1 MQSILSHHWKLANYN
16 TLKKIENPTPPVLTF
31 HDMIPKHYFD
41 KEHTQKKAP
50 QKNGDWFILLVD
62 GHYIS
67 SPHKLLKALE

>member
-16 TLKKIENPTPPVLTF
+16 TLKNIENPTSPVLTF

-50 QKNGDWFILLVD
+50 QKNGD
-62 GHYIS
+62 
-67 SPHKLLKALE
+67 